1 MATSSSSPEAPAS
14 HSSGNSITMKH
25 IADASHVTY
34 QNAQLTWNGGKLGDQ
49 DIIMVTSIDSGENGH
64 IIWSLAPTDNASSSK
79 QTHFELQST
88 SATSLPLDFL
98 ERYLFNSLP
107 DPLGPE
113 THSIH
118 VIISTRSG
126 TGLALDF
133 FNELLHPVLR
143 AIGLAESRYNIVQTE
158 NAESVKEFA
167 RSILLDNANKG
178 RKQTVLMLSGDG
190 GIVDSING
198 LLESGDQPRY
208 F

>member
-1 MATSSSSPEAPAS
+1 MAASSSSPEAPAN
-14 HSSGNSITMKH
+14 HSSDNSITTKH
-25 IADASHVTY
+25 IADASHVIY
-34 QNAQLTWNGGKLGDQ
+34 QNGQLTWNGGKLGDQ
-49 DIIMVTSIDSGENGH
+49 DIIMVTSINSGENGH
-64 IIWSLAPTDNASSSK
+64 IIWSLAPMDSALSSK
-79 QTHFELQST
+79 QPPFELQST
-88 SATSLPLDFL
+88 SAISLPLDFL
-98 ERYLFNSLP
+98 ERYLFKSLP

-113 THSIH
+113 THSIY

-143 AIGLAESRYNIVQTE
+143 AIGLADSRYNVMQTE

-178 RKQTVLMLSGDG
+178 RKQTALMLSGDG

-198 LLESGDQPRY
+198 LLESEDQPGY